1 MRLTPTQLA
10 ALLEGT
16 EWARLGARDVE
27 RPTRAGGAGGAH
39 QRADAL
45 DLRKTSLSRCRGGA
59 AAPLSI
65 AHPNPRYV
73 QRRVPIRLQ
82 EFLQIRAAA
91 LLRNE
96 IMGLSGTPASNT
108 LNCS

>member
-1 MRLTPTQLA
+1 MDDGRVD
-10 ALLEGT
+10 E
-16 EWARLGARDVE
+16 ARQPVASV
-27 RPTRAGGAGGAH
+27 AH
-39 QRADAL
+39 QRVDAL

-65 AHPNPRYV
+65 AHPNPRYL
-73 QRRVPIRLQ
+73 QPRVPIRLQ

-96 IMGLSGTPASNT
+96 IMGLLGTLVSNS